1 MSKLQNKVCAVI
13 TNFDSPAKYF
23 KSYIRACLYA
33 IELSRKNPGKPVVV
47 VDFALLSHE
56 TFISGDML

>member
-1 MSKLQNKVCAVI
+1 MSNSKNKVCAVI
-13 TNFDSPAKYF
+13 TNFGAPVKYYR
-23 KSYIRACLYA
+23 SYIRACLYS